1 MSINLD
7 NNIDKYLALYT
18 GFSDTDASHLPL
30 GYRKIYIKK
39 MLLVEEENKLLISND
54 RYKFKG
60 GLQVAN
66 KPISKIVK

>member
-1 MSINLD
+1 VSIDLD
-7 NNIDKYLALYT
+7 SNIDKYLTLYT
-18 GFSDTDASHLPL
+18 DFSDTDASHLSL

-39 MLLVEEENKLLISND
+39 ILLVEEENKFTIFND

-60 GLQVAN
+60 GLQVSN